1 MSALVLVIAVSVV
14 GLPRAAC
21 AAGDQDIGVSPH
33 RVLTF
38 NGRPLSRF
46 VGMTDTPG
54 VIFPQVGLLQQ
65 EGGQINGVALDG
77 DGQPVADGTVQL
89 RQVPGQG
96 GLPVTQVT
104 DKTTTDPYGRFSF
117 GALGRGRYLVDLR
130 IEGHVVRQGLFQS
143 RVWIVSLQRTCVR
156 WRRRWAQHTG
166 RSWGSCSACR
176 SSGRRVRRV
185 PLVKR
190 TMQLDAL
197 TS

>member
-38 NGRPLSRF
+38 NVRPLSRF

-77 DGQPVADGTVQL
+77 DG
-89 RQVPGQG
+89 
-96 GLPVTQVT
+96 
-104 DKTTTDPYGRFSF
+104 
-117 GALGRGRYLVDLR
+117 
-130 IEGHVVRQGLFQS
+130 
-143 RVWIVSLQRTCVR
+143 
-156 WRRRWAQHTG
+156 
-166 RSWGSCSACR
+166 
-176 SSGRRVRRV
+176 
-185 PLVKR
+185 
-190 TMQLDAL
+190 
-197 TS
+197 